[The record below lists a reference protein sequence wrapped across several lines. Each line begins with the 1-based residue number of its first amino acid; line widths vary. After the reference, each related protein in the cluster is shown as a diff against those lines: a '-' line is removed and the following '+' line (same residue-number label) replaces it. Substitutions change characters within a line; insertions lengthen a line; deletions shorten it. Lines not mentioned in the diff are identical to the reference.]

1 MPYYVRKEYRPR
13 PTQSDYAR
21 IAAIALLTATLAVA
35 IAAYVQSRST
45 RVLYEQRNAFNLVSV
60 HDNCIVVYDN
70 YDLCR
75 RLPDSVRLVVIN
87 KDSIN
92 SVKRYKLE

>member
-1 MPYYVRKEYRPR
+1 MHYYVRKDYRPR
-13 PTQSDYAR
+13 PTLSDYAR
-21 IAAIALLTATLAVA
+21 IAFAVLLIATLSVS
-35 IAAYVQSRST
+35 IAAYVQSRKT
-45 RVLYEQRNAFNLVSV
+45 RILYEQRNVFNLVSV